1 MNKTVL
7 VVLLAA
13 AAGCGSK
20 KTGSDCETAIA
31 KGTENVIKMMKER
44 VPNPQIVD
52 ANLGIMT
59 KAKGVLIERC
69 KADGWPPEVV
79 SCFTT
84 VSGVPEMQSC
94 QSKLTPEQRFKLT
107 SELTQVMTGVPGMQ
121 LGGRMPPGMSGHP
134 ETLMPNP
141 GSGATPGVAPAPGA
155 TAGSSDT
162 PAAPGAAAPSA
173 TPPAPSGTAPAGSAA
188 PAADRSAPK

>member
-20 KTGSDCETAIA
+20 KSGPDCEAAITR
-31 KGTENVIKMMKER
+31 GIESSIKVLKER
-44 VPNPQIVD
+44 VPDPQVVE
-52 ANLGIMT
+52 ANLGIMN
-59 KAKGVLIERC
+59 KVKGVLIERC

-84 VSGVPEMQSC
+84 VSGVREMQSC
-94 QSKLTPEQRFKLT
+94 QGKLTPEQGSRLT
-107 SELTQVMTGVPGMQ
+107 ADLSKVMMGAAGMQ
-121 LGGRMPPGMSGHP
+121 MGGRMPPGMAGHP
-134 ETLMPNP
+134 ETLMPNS
-141 GSGATPGVAPAPGA
+141 GSGAAPAPSA

-162 PAAPGAAAPSA
+162 PAAAAPA
-173 TPPAPSGTAPAGSAA
+173 APPAPPGTAPAGSAA
-188 PAADRSAPK
+188 PAAGSSAPQ

>member
-20 KTGSDCETAIA
+20 KSGPDCEAAIA
-31 KGTENVIKMMKER
+31 KGIENSIKVLKER
-44 VPNPQIVD
+44 APNPQIVE

-84 VSGVPEMQSC
+84 VSGVRDMQSC
-94 QSKLTPEQRFKLT
+94 QGKLTPEQSSKLT
-107 SELTQVMTGVPGMQ
+107 ADLSAVMTGVPGMRM
-121 LGGRMPPGMSGHP
+121 GERMPPGHP
-134 ETLMPNP
+134 EKLMPNA
-141 GSGATPGVAPAPGA
+141 GSDAPAGVAPAPGA
-155 TAGSSDT
+155 PAGSSDT
-162 PAAPGAAAPSA
+162 PAASGAAV
-173 TPPAPSGTAPAGSAA
+173 PPAPSGTAPAGGAA
-188 PAADRSAPK
+188 PGSSAPK

>member
-1 MNKTVL
+1 MNKIVL
-7 VVLLAA
+7 VVLLA

-20 KTGSDCETAIA
+20 KTGPDCEAAIA
-31 KGTENVIKMMKER
+31 KGIENTIKVLKER
-44 VPNPQIVD
+44 VPNPQVVE
-52 ANLGIMT
+52 ANLGVMT

-84 VSGVPEMQSC
+84 VSGVRDMQSC
-94 QSKLTPEQRFKLT
+94 QGKLTPEQRSKLT
-107 SELTQVMTGVPGMQ
+107 ADLSQVMTGVPGMRM
-121 LGGRMPPGMSGHP
+121 GGRMPPGMPGHP
-134 ETLMPNP
+134 ETLMPNSGSGS
-141 GSGATPGVAPAPGA
+141 GSGAAPAPGA

-162 PAAPGAAAPSA
+162 PAAPGGAAPSA

-188 PAADRSAPK
+188 AGGPAPQ